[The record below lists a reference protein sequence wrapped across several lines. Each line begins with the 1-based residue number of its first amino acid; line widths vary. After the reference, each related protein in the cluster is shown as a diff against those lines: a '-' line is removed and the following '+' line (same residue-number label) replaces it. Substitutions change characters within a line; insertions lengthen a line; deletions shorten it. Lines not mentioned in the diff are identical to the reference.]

1 MRGKHNIGG
10 NLQDD
15 LAKRLAKRFP
25 GATGQRQRLDEV
37 HLGRAQLAKRFGE
50 RRDGLSGDDRVNLR
64 LAKRQA
70 KQFARGFGQGSVF
83 VFGDN

>member
-1 MRGKHNIGG
+1 MRGKHHIGG

-25 GATGQRQRLDEV
+25 GATGQRRRLDEV
-37 HLGRAQLAKRFGE
+37 HLGRAQLAKLFGE

-64 LAKRQA
+64 LAKRQP
-70 KQFARGFGQGSVF
+70 KQLARGFREGSVF
-83 VFGDN
+83 VFGNN